1 MDWPLPNLGDS
12 IDSAT
17 VLRILVQQGASVAL
31 NQGLLE
37 VETDK
42 VTLEVPANFS
52 GTIQKIHIREGD
64 KIAPGQTIFTV
75 AGAIAD
81 TAATMPAPP
90 RQPVSTP
97 TQTVRATPSTPELMR
112 ACPAEGT
119 AYSAE
124 ARESRASPAVR
135 RLARELGL
143 ALDTIPGSGPGNQIL
158 LDDVKEY
165 ARELLAG
172 AHADSPVRA
181 APGLPDFTKWG
192 TVERQTMSQIRSTT
206 AHRMAVAWS
215 TIPHVTHFDEADI
228 TALEGLRKKW
238 ASKVIKTGA
247 KLTVTAIL
255 LKVVADALKAFPK
268 FNASIDMTAGELIF
282 KKYYHV
288 GVAADTEQG
297 LVVPVIRDADQKSI
311 LQLALDLHRMAE
323 KARARK
329 LALDDVQG
337 ASFTITNLGGI
348 GGTNFTPIINGP
360 EVAIL
365 AVSRGRTTP
374 VYVDDDWES
383 RQMLPLGL
391 SYDHRLIDGADA
403 ARFVRYVVE
412 ALEQPK
418 RLALE

>member
-12 IDSAT
+12 IDFAT
-17 VLRILVQQGASVAL
+17 VLRILVQQGASVAM

-52 GTIQKIHIREGD
+52 GKIQKIHIREGD
-64 KIAPGQTIFTV
+64 KIAPGQIVFTV
-75 AGAIAD
+75 DGAVTD
-81 TAATMPAPP
+81 TAAPAPLM
-90 RQPVSTP
+90 Q
-97 TQTVRATPSTPELMR
+97 RATAAPAQVPPPPRPPVAAPLRPSRPAPATPELL
-112 ACPAEGT
+112 
-119 AYSAE
+119 
-124 ARESRASPAVR
+124 RASPAVR

-143 ALDTIPGSGPGNQIL
+143 ALDTIPGSGPGGQIL

-165 ARELLAG
+165 AREQLAG
-172 AHADSPVRA
+172 AQTHSPARA
-181 APGLPDFTKWG
+181 TPGLPDFTKWG
-192 TVERQTMSQIRSTT
+192 TVERQAMSQIRSTT
-206 AHRMAVAWS
+206 AHRMAVAWN

-228 TALEGLRKKW
+228 TALEVLRKKW
-238 ASKVIKTGA
+238 APKVKKAGA

-255 LKVVADALKAFPK
+255 LKVVADALKTFPK
-268 FNASIDMTAGELIF
+268 FNASIDMQAGELVF

-288 GVAADTEQG
+288 GVAADTSLG

-311 LQLALDLHRMAE
+311 LQLAVDLHGMAE

-348 GGTNFTPIINGP
+348 GGTNFTPIINAP

-374 VYVDDDWES
+374 VYADGDWES

-403 ARFVRYVVE
+403 ARFVRYLVE

-418 RLALE
+418 RLALAGC